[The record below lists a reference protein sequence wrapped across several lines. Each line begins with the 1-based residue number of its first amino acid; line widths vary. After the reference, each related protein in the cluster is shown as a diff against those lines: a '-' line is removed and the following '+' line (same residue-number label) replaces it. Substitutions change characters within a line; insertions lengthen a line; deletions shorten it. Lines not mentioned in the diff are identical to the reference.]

1 MEIKEVIKEVKES
14 LYSVGIEDISE
25 TEWLIAETLGVRR
38 NAIYMLQNIS
48 QKDYLKIQRV
58 LKQRMRR
65 IPLDYIIGRSEFY
78 GLSLKVDNNVLI
90 PRPETEIL
98 VEHVLN
104 VVNDND
110 KVLDIGTGSGA
121 IAIAISKNAKVKMIA
136 VDISKGALT
145 VAKENAK
152 EHNVNVEFIESDLF
166 SNLKDEKYDIIISNP
181 PYIPTKDISS
191 LDIEVKDNEP
201 LSALDGGSSGFVFYE
216 QIIDKLDKYLKVNGY
231 LFLEVGINQAQTI
244 AEMLKN
250 NYDVEIIKDY
260 NGIERII
267 KARRIVWLK
276 SWKI

>member
-267 KARRIVWLK
+267 KARRIV
-276 SWKI
+276 